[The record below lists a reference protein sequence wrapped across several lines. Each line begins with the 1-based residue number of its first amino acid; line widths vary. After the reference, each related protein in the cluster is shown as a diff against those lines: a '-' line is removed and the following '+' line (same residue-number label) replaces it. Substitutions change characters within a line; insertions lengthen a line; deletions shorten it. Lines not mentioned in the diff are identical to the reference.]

1 MPIMPTEQISRELL
15 EAALEG
21 LERKRETL
29 ESQIADVRR
38 MLGGRPGVSDSTRAK
53 VSAAPVRRRQRMS
66 AAGRKRIAEAQRKRW
81 AALKQ
86 TASPTAKKTAR
97 PAPAKKHRISAEG
110 RARIIAATKKRWAAF
125 RASKKSAAKA

>member
-53 VSAAPVRRRQRMS
+53 VSAAPVRRRRRMS

-81 AALKQ
+81 AAYRNESAS
-86 TASPTAKKTAR
+86 TAQAAQGSRKPKRKL
-97 PAPAKKHRISAEG
+97 SAAG
-110 RARIIAATKKRWAAF
+110 RAAIIAATKKRWAAG
-125 RASKKSAAKA
+125 